1 MAGDERDLRRERAAR
16 NEALFREVN
25 ERIEDLST
33 SYSFTTFVCECRSE
47 DCVEPV
53 SISIVEYERV
63 RGNPSHFL
71 VLPGHVTPE
80 AENVIEHHDGY
91 AVVEKIG
98 AAREVAEELDPRDDG
113 TGESSSD

>member
-1 MAGDERDLRRERAAR
+1 MADDERDLRRERAAR

-25 ERIEDLST
+25 ERIEELSN

-80 AENVIEHHDGY
+80 AENVIENHDRY
-91 AVVEKIG
+91 VVVEKIG
-98 AAREVAEELDPRDDG
+98 AAREVAEELDPREDDAG
-113 TGESSSD
+113 QSSPA

>member
-1 MAGDERDLRRERAAR
+1 MAGEERDLRRERMAR

-25 ERIEDLST
+25 ERIEELS
-33 SYSFTTFVCECRSE
+33 SSDSFTTFVCECRSE

-71 VLPGHVTPE
+71 VLPGHVTRE
-80 AENVIEHHDGY
+80 AENVIENHDRY
-91 AVVEKIG
+91 VVVEKIG
-98 AAREVAEELDPRDDG
+98 AAREVAEELDPREDDAG
-113 TGESSSD
+113 